1 MGSANLVAQA
11 EIGRLTNQL
20 TDIAV
25 LLTLCT
31 AILTAVALLILVR
44 I

>member
-11 EIGRLTNQL
+11 EIWRLTNQL